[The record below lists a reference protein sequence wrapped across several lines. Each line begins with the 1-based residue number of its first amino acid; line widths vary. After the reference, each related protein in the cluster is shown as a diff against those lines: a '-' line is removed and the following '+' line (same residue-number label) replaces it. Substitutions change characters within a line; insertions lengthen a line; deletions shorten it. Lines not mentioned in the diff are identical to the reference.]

1 MPQPPSP
8 NAPTRT
14 LAAGEQVWG
23 PASAFSHLLLQQKS
37 PLIFAPSHCALQES
51 KFGDLPYFLG
61 LASMTIYIGAHRGL
75 NNRQR
80 QQISLKE
87 GALAPLAA
95 SGGWAAGWVG
105 GRVGGCAGGWAAA

>member
-1 MPQPPSP
+1 MTC
-8 NAPTRT
+8 PTSFLYSSFR
-14 LAAGEQVWG
+14 LFIAVL
-23 PASAFSHLLLQQKS
+23 PVL
-37 PLIFAPSHCALQES
+37 PVPVQES

-87 GALAPLAA
+87 GALAPVAA
-95 SGGWAAGWVG
+95 SGG
-105 GRVGGCAGGWAAA
+105 